1 MTFYFCSNS
10 KVNDGLFKKKVVIVQ
25 MQPLAVHSAPHNAVR
40 HACATHLPRMNWPG
54 TAEITLAT
62 HKILRASPLRE
73 RTGNAHITHSE
84 RMNPRKT
91 AEITHITD
99 SIFAFR
105 VPSGCGDMKGACEIN
120 RLHRPRAY
128 LLAPL
133 CLSALRHPRE
143 TVRAQSIEPGAKT
156 SRTTTVSLKSLKE
169 SGNPEL
175 RHRAKPELPYRDSL
189 MSRLDSAIRRFNAA
203 LERLEA
209 AARRSNGHA
218 PSPFDDTLAKEL
230 NALREDRAKL
240 ADELS
245 RLNVEKVALEG
256 FTEEVAGRLE
266 GAIREIRA
274 VLSH

>member
-1 MTFYFCSNS
+1 
-10 KVNDGLFKKKVVIVQ
+10 
-25 MQPLAVHSAPHNAVR
+25 
-40 HACATHLPRMNWPG
+40 
-54 TAEITLAT
+54 
-62 HKILRASPLRE
+62 
-73 RTGNAHITHSE
+73 
-84 RMNPRKT
+84 
-91 AEITHITD
+91 
-99 SIFAFR
+99 
-105 VPSGCGDMKGACEIN
+105 
-120 RLHRPRAY
+120 
-128 LLAPL
+128 
-133 CLSALRHPRE
+133 
-143 TVRAQSIEPGAKT
+143 
-156 SRTTTVSLKSLKE
+156 
-169 SGNPEL
+169 
-175 RHRAKPELPYRDSL
+175 

-274 VLSH
+274 VLAH